1 MDDFESS
8 WDLGC
13 PMNLDNHAKHVM
25 FIKTPDLMDLKFN
38 SAGCL
43 LMPNNCLGRVCPGLS
58 LVINAGGVWVLYNSY
73 SLLMSKKKLSKVIIL
88 GDSA

>member
-1 MDDFESS
+1 MTGQMDDFESS

-43 LMPNNCLGRVCPGLS
+43 LMPNNCLAVFVRGCL
-58 LVINAGGVWVLYNSY
+58 W
-73 SLLMSKKKLSKVIIL
+73 
-88 GDSA
+88 